1 MTGRH
6 CDELQTLLM
15 EGRRLIDTLHIDLAD
30 ARTDAMISG
39 SEAAALRAQAD
50 ERRGWRLL
58 RGLRWTL
65 RGE

>member
-30 ARTDAMISG
+30 TRTATMIAG
-39 SEAAALRAQAD
+39 SEAAALRA
-50 ERRGWRLL
+50 RLEL
-58 RGLRWTL
+58 
-65 RGE
+65 